1 MTRAP
6 LTVTPIPHEP
16 DRYFVQSS
24 SRDLEHT
31 IDMKYQE
38 SERDT
43 PRAVCGCEAV
53 QARGQKTC
61 SHIQAV
67 VDWIKENAK

>member
-31 IDMKYQE
+31 VDMKYQE
-38 SERDT
+38 SPNQK
-43 PRAVCGCEAV
+43 PRPYCGCEHVFAK
-53 QARGQKTC
+53 GKDTC